1 MLYPLL
7 LLVSLALSLVYC
19 DGFISGDDQCVSDRC
34 FEVKQQA
41 VHAALQ
47 RLSSTA
53 VSHDDRF
60 HARRIEEKRN
70 IFGNLS
76 LVAKEMGLDV
86 TVHTF
91 SDARVVIQELVLLQA
106 AGAQS
111 LPGLSDWKSF
121 IFDNDVTRR
130 ACKVLNLPLT

>member
-1 MLYPLL
+1 MLYPL

-19 DGFISGDDQCVSDRC
+19 DDIISGDDQCVSDRC
-34 FEVKQQA
+34 FEVKQQV

-47 RLSSTA
+47 RLSSTT
-53 VSHDDRF
+53 VPHDDQL
-60 HARRIEEKRN
+60 HVHRIEEKRSIFSN
-70 IFGNLS
+70 IS
-76 LVAKEMGLDV
+76 LAAKEMGLDM

-91 SDARVVIQELVLLQA
+91 SDARVVIQELALLEA

-121 IFDNDVTRR
+121 IFDSDVTRR
-130 ACKVLNLPLT
+130 ACKVF